1 MDKKAL
7 YILLRKYLN
16 HDCDEHERNLVD
28 EWLEMLHD
36 DQIFISYTSENLH
49 TIHNRIWTKIQAE
62 TQMEQEEAIS
72 KKSTKFG
79 KLIKISKWLAAA
91 SIIGICVV
99 TTFVL
104 LKKTHNTVNSFSS
117 IIPQSGFTKETN
129 TTDKSLRI
137 MLEDSSV
144 IVLEPGTTVNYPIHF
159 RPSLRE
165 VYLEGEAFFDISKNA
180 KRPFFIYHNN
190 LITHVIGTSFII
202 NTKKTNKNAEIS
214 VITGRVE
221 VSENNKL
228 VNAQKNPKGT
238 GVVLTPNQKVVYAE
252 DTRTFVASIV
262 EKPIPVK
269 SKTAET
275 FLFDNENIGK
285 VLASISN
292 TYAIEIVVENEN
304 TNNCTFTGNITNQDL
319 YQKLDVICKS
329 VNAIYEVKGTKILI
343 KGTGCE

>member
-16 HDCDEHERNLVD
+16 HDCNEHEKILVD

-36 DQIFISYTSENLH
+36 DQIFISYTSENLNV
-49 TIHNRIWTKIQAE
+49 IHNRIWTKIQAE
-62 TQMEQEEAIS
+62 TQMEQEDSIETPYS
-72 KKSTKFG
+72 KFG
-79 KLIKISKWLAAA
+79 KLIKISKWVAAA
-91 SIIGICVV
+91 SVVGIIAV
-99 TTFVL
+99 TTFFL
-104 LKKTHNTVNSFSS
+104 LKKDITTTSSFSS
-117 IIPQSGFTKETN
+117 IIPQSGFTKTSN
-129 TTDKSLRI
+129 TTEKALRVL
-137 MLEDSSV
+137 LEDSSV
-144 IVLEPGTTVNYPIHF
+144 IVLEPGTTINYPIHF
-159 RPSLRE
+159 NASVRE

-190 LITHVIGTSFII
+190 LVTHVIGTSFII
-202 NTKKTNKNAEIS
+202 NTRTSNKNAEIS

-221 VSENNKL
+221 VSENSRL
-228 VNAQKNPKGT
+228 VKAQKNPKGT

-252 DTRTFVASIV
+252 DSRTFMASIV
-262 EKPIPVK
+262 EKPMPVK
-269 SKTAET
+269 NKTAET
-275 FLFDNENIGK
+275 FLFDNENIGN
-285 VLASISN
+285 VLASISK

-329 VNAIYEVKGTKILI
+329 VNVIYEVKGTKILI